1 MLNYEKLTQYTRV
14 VPALRFTSDPR
25 NPYFLIFFPENGLSF
40 VDTYPQM
47 GLMLIDA
54 RHIIVP
60 KTRVPFTR
68 MTPDMRK
75 VYQKMRM
82 LPFESTMKYP
92 DNRNLFYDMSSYFDT
107 VDKTFNPT
115 NYRQRAGFLLQN
127 LLFNSLSSVGENYK
141 KVILYFIDVRKP
153 LNTYTD
159 RKIFPFLQQ
168 MKDNNIQ
175 YNDFVLALYD
185 GEKVTYRLLIKN
197 KEYNFSRVW
206 SLLRNIKLV
215 NIEDANSE
223 AAGDISKDVVSRLD
237 NLHKVEPAKPGEAP
251 TPEPIFTKPGY
262 KEKVIDSIKS
272 FLTRSPDALEKASG
286 KINDEDAARLAVAS
300 ILFKTSGD
308 LDKAIKSANNIK
320 NDRLFKAARAVTNT
334 FVDNL
339 LEKHPSVNHS
349 SNVLVQSSD
358 IANIVDNKTPEHIFE
373 KRKID
378 FEINL
383 KNDMI
388 NAFKILEGKE
398 LPFKFDKIEIADS
411 VQAAGEINKSDLATV
426 IVYMTDKFGKTH
438 KIKFDIPKIDP
449 QTGIF
454 SVYGKKKCLINQ
466 LIVNPISFPKAFQ
479 AKFESSYSI
488 FYIYSKQ
495 TRKKWLEIFMGSFKI
510 PLFILLAFAFGFE
523 ETMKAYGITYE
534 IVKKK
539 PPIGEYFS
547 KVPMSY
553 IHFKNV
559 DTELKKQLVESF
571 LQAKINRFKIESEF
585 GTKQYF
591 SDLIIKLTGRINS
604 VYHVGLSVE
613 NIVDPICKQILLNQQ
628 LPNNLSDII
637 KYMSSKVITGSKD
650 DRNDLNNQRIRNS
663 EILVYLTQKLVQAA
677 YTEYK
682 EQVLAGN
689 KGAKLNFPEKKI
701 LSQFNQVELVQ
712 DMEYANPAEE
722 MATITKITPL
732 GKSVGGIPDQRAV
745 EMDARNV
752 HRSYYGNIDPND
764 TPESGK
770 VGTLQQLTVDAFIT
784 TARGMFREK
793 QMLDSEG
800 SGILS
805 TSGALLPFP
814 GKNDGARVL
823 FFCNHAKQMVPLKNP
838 EPPLVQTGY
847 ESLLTN
853 VLSDS
858 FIKRAPCNGK
868 IAKIDR
874 HMIGVICSKGNK
886 HIIDTTPVHLKSGSG
901 KNTLST
907 FTPVVKVGQSVHAG
921 QIIAEGSC
929 ISGGTISLGRN
940 IAAAYTSYEGY
951 NFEDGLVISDRLAKE
966 NLLTSLHGIEEEF
979 LVGPKDKI
987 TYVCDYGQVEKGKP
1001 LIKKTMGDL
1010 EEILGAGLED
1020 DESLD
1025 VADGQLVKKSPGG
1038 VVVEIEVYCNEPAS
1052 KYPLLQKFIEKTNK
1066 KYKKPDDE
1074 PWIKRS
1080 EAIEGVL
1087 VKFKIEQELGT
1098 GVGDKLAIRG
1108 GNKGIITLVEEAS
1121 KMPRT
1126 PWGES
1131 VDIILNPIGVLG
1143 RMNLGQIYELYCG
1156 LISRML
1162 ARLIIKEGKNK
1173 SMVINMMKPV
1183 LTLLDATPKKELSTR
1198 MFANLSR
1205 MSEAQFKL
1213 MMQQIKHAEGVPIIV
1228 PPFKDPSYK
1237 HILQALKFMKLQ
1249 PSYHLTLPRYGGIK
1263 TYHPIPFGY
1272 LYVSK
1277 LEHMGEMK
1285 IHARSTGPTAAK
1297 TLQPTAGKRRDGGQ
1311 KMGEGDTW
1319 ALISYNAPYAISEFF
1334 GPLSDDIKSKNEI
1347 ISDIIQKGYAD
1358 YREPQV
1364 SPTKNLLNAYFTAL
1378 LLEER

>member
-1 MLNYEKLTQYTRV
+1 M
-14 VPALRFTSDPR
+14 
-25 NPYFLIFFPENGLSF
+25 FFPENNLSF
-40 VDTYPQM
+40 VDIYPQM
-47 GLMLIDA
+47 GLRLVDI
-54 RHIIVP
+54 RHIVIP
-60 KTRVPFTR
+60 KTRIPYTR
-68 MTPDMRK
+68 LSPELRK
-75 VYQKMRM
+75 IYQKMNL
-82 LPFESTMKYP
+82 LPFESTMKFP
-92 DNRNLFYDMSSYFDT
+92 DNKNLFYDMSQYFNE
-107 VDKTFNPT
+107 VDKTYKPSH
-115 NYRQRAGFLLQN
+115 YRQRAGFLIEN
-127 LLFNSLSSVGENYK
+127 LFFNALSSVGVNYK
-141 KVILYFIDVRKP
+141 KVVLYFIDVRNP
-153 LNTYTD
+153 LNLYNN

-168 MKDNNIQ
+168 MKDENIQ
-175 YNDFVLALYD
+175 YDDFVLALYD
-185 GEKVTYRLLIKN
+185 GEKVRYRLLIKN
-197 KEYNFSRVW
+197 KEYNFARVW
-206 SLLRNIKLV
+206 ALLRNIKLADV
-215 NIEDANSE
+215 ENIEDE
-223 AAGDISKDVVSRLD
+223 AVEEVSNDVVSRLD
-237 NLHKVEPAKPGEAP
+237 TMKHP
-251 TPEPIFTKPGY
+251 TDVSKQQPIFANPEHKTK
-262 KEKVIDSIKS
+262 VFDSIKS
-272 FLTRSPDALEKASG
+272 FLKQNPNALERASG
-286 KINDEDAARLAVAS
+286 KMNDEDTARLAVAS
-300 ILFKTSGD
+300 ILFKTSGN
-308 LDKAIKSANNIK
+308 LEKAIKAANNIK
-320 NDRLFKAARAVTNT
+320 PDRLFKAARIVTAT

-339 LEKHPSVNHS
+339 LEKKPSVNHS
-349 SNVLVQSSD
+349 TNVIVQSSN
-358 IANIVDNKTPEHIFE
+358 IQNIVDNKTPEHIFE

-398 LPFKFDKIEIADS
+398 LPFKFDKLEISDT
-411 VQAAGEINKSDLATV
+411 VQNAGEINKSDLATI
-426 IVYMTDKFGKTH
+426 IVYLTDKFGKAH
-438 KIKFDIPKIDP
+438 KVKFDIPKIDP
-449 QTGIF
+449 NTGIF

-466 LIVNPISFPKAFQ
+466 LILNPISFPKPFQ

-495 TRKKWLEIFMGSFKI
+495 TRKKWLEIFMGSFKV

-523 ETMKAYGITYE
+523 ETLKSYGITYE

-539 PPIGEYFS
+539 PPAGEYFS

-571 LQAKINRFKIESEF
+571 LQAKIHRFKIESEF
-585 GTKQYF
+585 GSKQYF
-591 SDLIIKLTGRINS
+591 SNLIIKLTGRINS
-604 VYHVGLSVE
+604 VYHIGLSVE

-628 LPNNLSDII
+628 LPNNLSDIM
-637 KYMSSKVITGSKD
+637 KYMSSKVITGYKE
-650 DRNDLNNQRIRNS
+650 DRNDLKHQRIRNS
-663 EILVYLTQKLVQAA
+663 EILVYLTQKLIQAA

-689 KGAKLNFPEKKI
+689 KGAKLNFPEKKV

-732 GKSVGGIPDQRAV
+732 GKSIGGIPDQRAV
-745 EMDARNV
+745 EMESRNV

-770 VGTLQQLTVDAFIT
+770 VGTIQQLTVDAFIT
-784 TARGMFREK
+784 TARGMFHEK
-793 QMLDSEG
+793 PMLDSEG

-805 TSGALLPFP
+805 TSGVLLPFP

-823 FFCNHAKQMVPLKNP
+823 FFCNHVKQMVPLKNP

-858 FIKRAPCNGK
+858 FIKRSPCNGK
-868 IAKIDR
+868 IGKIDR
-874 HMIGVICSKGNK
+874 NMIGIICSKGSK
-886 HIIDTTPVHLKSGSG
+886 QIIDISPVHLKSGSG
-901 KNTLST
+901 KNTLSS
-907 FTPVVKVGQSVHAG
+907 FTPTVRIGQSVKAG
-921 QIIAEGSC
+921 EIIAEGS
-929 ISGGTISLGRN
+929 SMSNGTISLGRN
-940 IAAAYTSYEGY
+940 IAAAYMPYEGY
-951 NFEDGLVISDRLAKE
+951 NFEDGIVISDRMVKE

-987 TYVCDYGQVEKGKP
+987 TQLCDYGPTEKGRP

-1038 VVVEIEVYCNEPAS
+1038 VVVDIEVYSNEPMS

-1066 KYKKPDDE
+1066 KYKKPEGE
-1074 PWIKRS
+1074 PWIKRG
-1080 EAIEGVL
+1080 EQIEGAL
-1087 VKFKIEQELGT
+1087 IKFKIEQNLVIT
-1098 GVGDKLAIRG
+1098 VGDKLAVRG
-1108 GNKGIITLVEEAS
+1108 GNKGIITLIEDTN

-1126 PWGES
+1126 PWGDPL
-1131 VDIILNPIGVLG
+1131 DIILNPIGVLG

-1162 ARLIIKEGKNK
+1162 ARHVIKEGKNK
-1173 SMVINMMKPV
+1173 ASVINMIKPV

-1198 MFANLSR
+1198 MFANLAR
-1205 MSEAQFKL
+1205 MTDAQFKL
-1213 MMQQIKHAEGVPIIV
+1213 MMYQIKQSEGVPIIV

-1237 HILQALKFMKLQ
+1237 QILQALKFMKLQ
-1249 PSYHLTLPRYGGIK
+1249 PAYHLTLPRYGGIK
-1263 TYHPIPFGY
+1263 THYPVPFGY
-1272 LYVSK
+1272 LYISK
-1277 LEHMGEMK
+1277 LEHLGDMK
-1285 IHARSTGPTAAK
+1285 LHARSTGPTTSK
-1297 TLQPTAGKRRDGGQ
+1297 TLQPTAGKRRGGGQ

-1334 GPLSDDIKSKNEI
+1334 GPLSDDVKSKNEI
-1347 ISDIIQKGYAD
+1347 IADIIQKGYAD